1 MIVGC
6 GAAFTGEG
14 RAGGGTVAE
23 AGAAGTRGAWGE
35 AAEAPIGTGE
45 AVAAGWVGALAG
57 MSYFCTWS
65 R

>member
-1 MIVGC
+1 M
-6 GAAFTGEG
+6 
-14 RAGGGTVAE
+14 AE

-35 AAEAPIGTGE
+35 AAVAPIGTGE